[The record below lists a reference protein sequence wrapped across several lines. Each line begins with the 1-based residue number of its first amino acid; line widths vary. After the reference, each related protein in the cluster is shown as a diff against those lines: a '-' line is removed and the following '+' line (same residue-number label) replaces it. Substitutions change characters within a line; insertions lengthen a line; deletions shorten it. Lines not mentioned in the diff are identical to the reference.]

1 MGPRVRPVPSRPVP
15 EDPPIPSG
23 DGPDGATPPS
33 AGASGADAPNDATP
47 GADPPSAGA
56 DPAADAVP
64 AAGPATGSNP
74 AATSSSGR
82 ERLYLI
88 GVAALVVVVLLGFL
102 VVRARSEPDTV
113 GATSTSVATTASTA
127 SSRVPLT
134 EGSAPVGTEPDVVD
148 TFPEAPIETF
158 APAEVVTAPPNTHQL
173 PAQPF
178 LVATPKNEGV
188 LSVFPS
194 AGAATSSQT
203 LVNPLL
209 VNNNPNAKVPLTL
222 LVNKAVGKDWLEVF
236 LPVRPNGST
245 GFVKTSDV
253 TLSSHKYHIEV
264 RLGAFSLKVFDGT
277 NVIMDTKIAV
287 AAANTPTP
295 GGLYYTNMLLKP
307 PDPNAG
313 YGTYAYGLSGFS
325 DVLKSFNNGP
335 GQLGIHGGGDDRT
348 IGHRVSHGCIRMR
361 NSDIERLAPLLPLGV
376 PVQIF
381 A

>member
-1 MGPRVRPVPSRPVP
+1 MAPPARPVPSRPVP
-15 EDPPIPSG
+15 DDPEPSS
-23 DGPDGATPPS
+23 DDAADTSAANSATDSVVGAPAASPASPTPAP
-33 AGASGADAPNDATP
+33 GASP
-47 GADPPSAGA
+47 
-56 DPAADAVP
+56 
-64 AAGPATGSNP
+64 
-74 AATSSSGR
+74 GR
-82 ERLYLI
+82 ERLALI
-88 GVAALVVVVLLGFL
+88 GVAALVVVLLLGFL
-102 VVRARSEPDTV
+102 VIRARSEPDTV
-113 GATSTSVATTASTA
+113 AATPATVTSTASTA
-127 SSRVPLT
+127 ASVLPLT
-134 EGSAPVGTEPDVVD
+134 DGSAAPGTEPDVVD
-148 TFPEAPIETF
+148 TFPVAPIETF
-158 APAEVVTAPPNTHQL
+158 APNEVAVAPPNTHPL

-188 LSVFPS
+188 LSIFPS

-253 TLSSHKYHIEV
+253 TLTSHEYHIEV

-277 NVIMDTKIAV
+277 NVVMDTQIAV

-348 IGHRVSHGCIRMR
+348 IGRRVSHGCIRMR